1 VSGRLVPARAA
12 LAVLALGVLL
22 LALGGAGRGATQ
34 PASLSVLFLGNSLTA
49 ANDLPELVAALG
61 RARGVRIDY
70 AAFTPGGYSLEDHW
84 SDRGRILLSSAPWD
98 VVVLQQGPSA
108 LPESQVDLRRW
119 ARTWADAARARGAA
133 PALYTVWPESYRQY
147 ALPTVIASYRDA
159 ARAAGARILPAGG
172 AWREAWRRNGK
183 LPLYGPD
190 GFHPS
195 RLGTYLAA
203 LVIYAGLTDSSPVGL
218 PRVVHSSGAQVSVSA
233 KVARTLQL
241 SARAAL
247 AAR

>member
-1 VSGRLVPARAA
+1 VSRSLGRWPAI
-12 LAVLALGVLL
+12 ALGALL
-22 LALGGAGRGATQ
+22 LALAAGSAGATQ
-34 PASLSVLFLGNSLTA
+34 PPAPLRVLFLGNSLTA
-49 ANDLPELVAALG
+49 ATDLPELVVALG
-61 RARGVRIDY
+61 RARGVTVEY
-70 AAFTPGGYSLEDHW
+70 AAYTPGGYSLEDHW
-84 SDRGRILLSSAPWD
+84 ADRGRSLLGAAAWD

-108 LPESQVDLRRW
+108 LPESQVELARW
-119 ARTWADAARARGAA
+119 AGTWADAIRATGAT
-133 PALYTVWPESYRQY
+133 PALYTGWPESYRRY

-159 ARAAGARILPAGG
+159 AKAARARILPAGA
-172 AWREAWRRNGK
+172 AWREAWRRNPK

-195 RLGTYLAA
+195 RMGSYLAA
-203 LVIYAGLTDSSPVGL
+203 LVVYGGLTGTSPVGL
-218 PRVVHSSGAQVSVSA
+218 PRVVQAPGVRVALQA